1 MTSKNGSVSLLSSIQ
16 IDATYV
22 MIVVLGLLPMILL
35 VLIDK
40 PMFAL
45 AIPLAV
51 IVAFLLLNPRLTFWL
66 LLISL
71 FVYAPQRIGATFA
84 VHPFDL
90 IMGLLFAGI
99 VLEYLLKFK
108 QGLKFSPFDTPFIIL
123 LLATIISLVFAYD
136 ISYAVVPCIRI
147 FVIYLAFRA
156 VYTYGQIIG
165 VRKIINVY
173 LWLVALHGAYNI
185 SLFIW
190 QGGHERV
197 FGPAHL
203 GYETFSMT
211 ALPMAAAFMLWAQ
224 STKQRVLYGSLAI
237 MIGLGIVATQ
247 ARGPMLAV
255 AIAIPL
261 LIFFAARKSR
271 KESGRSSSH
280 VLKLIFIPAV
290 ALISLVFLFKDTLFV
305 GLLNRYD
312 EIIISLTN
320 PRGTI
325 ALRLILWET
334 AIRTFLDNPI
344 TGIGIG
350 NFRLVHHIY
359 PDLKLMPLHWWIFGM
374 SAHNVLLH
382 YLAETGIVGF
392 LALVTLSW
400 KGLRHSY
407 RGFMQKLSYPD
418 NQVAASLFIAM
429 VVFCVTILFMRAWT
443 WGQGGYVMALLFGLL
458 AAMRETREVKQ
469 LQ

>member
-1 MTSKNGSVSLLSSIQ
+1 M
-16 IDATYV
+16 AT
-22 MIVVLGLLPMILL
+22 
-35 VLIDK
+35 
-40 PMFAL
+40 
-45 AIPLAV
+45 
-51 IVAFLLLNPRLTFWL
+51 
-66 LLISL
+66 
-71 FVYAPQRIGATFA
+71 
-84 VHPFDL
+84 
-90 IMGLLFAGI
+90 
-99 VLEYLLKFK
+99 
-108 QGLKFSPFDTPFIIL
+108 
-123 LLATIISLVFAYD
+123 
-136 ISYAVVPCIRI
+136 
-147 FVIYLAFRA
+147 
-156 VYTYGQIIG
+156 
-165 VRKIINVY
+165 
-173 LWLVALHGAYNI
+173 
-185 SLFIW
+185 
-190 QGGHERV
+190 
-197 FGPAHL
+197 
-203 GYETFSMT
+203 
-211 ALPMAAAFMLWAQ
+211 AFMFWAQ
-224 STKQRVLYGSLAI
+224 TTKQRVLYGSLAI
-237 MIGLGIVATQ
+237 MIGLGIMATQ

-271 KESGRSSSH
+271 KESDRSSSH

-290 ALISLVFLFKDTLFV
+290 ALIGLVFLFKDTLFV
-305 GLLNRYD
+305 GLLSRYD

-320 PRGTI
+320 PKGTI
-325 ALRLILWET
+325 ALRLILWEA

-359 PDLKLMPLHWWIFGM
+359 PDSKLMPLHWWIFGM

-469 LQ
+469 VQ

>member
-1 MTSKNGSVSLLSSIQ
+1 M
-16 IDATYV
+16 
-22 MIVVLGLLPMILL
+22 
-35 VLIDK
+35 
-40 PMFAL
+40 
-45 AIPLAV
+45 
-51 IVAFLLLNPRLTFWL
+51 
-66 LLISL
+66 
-71 FVYAPQRIGATFA
+71 
-84 VHPFDL
+84 
-90 IMGLLFAGI
+90 
-99 VLEYLLKFK
+99 
-108 QGLKFSPFDTPFIIL
+108 
-123 LLATIISLVFAYD
+123 VFAYN
-136 ISYAVVPCIRI
+136 ISYAIVPCIRI

-156 VYTYGQIIG
+156 VYSYGQIIG

-173 LWLVALHGAYNI
+173 LWLVALNGAFNI
-185 SLFIW
+185 TLFIW
-190 QGGHERV
+190 QGGQERV
-197 FGPAHL
+197 FGPAYL

-224 STKQRVLYGSLAI
+224 STKQRILYGSLAI

-255 AIAIPL
+255 AIAVPL
-261 LIFFAARKSR
+261 LIFFAARKSKR
-271 KESGRSSSH
+271 ESNRSRGH
-280 VLKLIFIPAV
+280 LLKLIFIPAV
-290 ALISLVFLFKDTLFV
+290 ALIALVFLLKDSLFA
-305 GLLNRYD
+305 GLFSRY
-312 EIIISLTN
+312 EEMLVSLTN
-320 PRGTI
+320 PKGTI

-359 PDLKLMPLHWWIFGM
+359 PDLKLMPLHYWIFGM

-407 RGFMQKLSYPD
+407 RGFMQKLSDSD
-418 NQVAASLFIAM
+418 NQAAAALFIAM

-458 AAMRETREVKQ
+458 AASRETREIKQ